1 MTQREKLIE
10 LLIDS
15 SCCPKETDCEDCEY
29 RENAACR
36 EEMIADYLL
45 ANGVVVLPCK
55 VGDKVYRLIDMSHT
69 THNSFLIIETVC
81 SVNPTYTN
89 IMGWLSEIP
98 MEQFGET
105 IFFTKEEAE
114 KALEKKNKKGD

>member
-45 ANGVVVLPCK
+45 ANGVVVDGCPC
-55 VGDKVYRLIDMSHT
+55 DLCAY
-69 THNSFLIIETVC
+69 
-81 SVNPTYTN
+81 NPPSSCDGKPCT
-89 IMGWLSEIP
+89 ICP
-98 MEQFGET
+98 AQKMEGE
-105 IFFTKEEAE
+105 K
-114 KALEKKNKKGD
+114 